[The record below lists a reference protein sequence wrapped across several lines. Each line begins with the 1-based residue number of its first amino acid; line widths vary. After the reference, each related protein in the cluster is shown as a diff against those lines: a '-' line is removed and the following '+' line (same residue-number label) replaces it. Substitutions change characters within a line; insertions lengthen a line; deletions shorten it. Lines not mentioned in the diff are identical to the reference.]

1 MYLLRLL
8 TVSVLLLISTSG
20 LTAQLNRN
28 EDDKVEI
35 INFLND
41 TYLSLNKTNISKYLV
56 DWDKKVKKYLC
67 ADEPECNVS
76 YILKLNTENNSE
88 YLLVP
93 QLASILADDK
103 NTIEISFSLSRIKDL
118 PLVKKVDS
126 NILKFDTFSEPV
138 IYDKYLEIKDLNAAE
153 FITPRDID
161 QFIDFYENKILT
173 EFNSLNTFKVTT
185 NDQSSSNLI
194 DGETVYS
201 AMIEN
206 SYLQDLSCK
215 DMIVKLLDTEGM
227 EIESPY
233 IYIEN
238 GIVYQLINK
247 IYSSEVVNS
256 QCINSK
262 GTFVLSINSLDEKD
276 AKNIQTIDFPYDIKN
291 DLHGIYKIQRVY
303 DKISPYIFN
312 LSKVDFNNN
321 LMNLEYSVLKNHK
334 NDYTRVIRR
343 SYIDIC
349 KMAEA
354 FKLFSHVNVFSLE
367 MFPINRGYI
376 CLSYGHSV
384 VEKLTIH
391 NFSGIPITQ
400 NNQIAFSNVDRNIL
414 NLPKL
419 KEIEFPFFLA
429 KDYPS
434 IQNFRNGISNSDYV
448 KKYEEDNS
456 LHTAFKKPNSDST
469 YNIKTSLIFKSEAAY
484 TITEN
489 DITSEYTSPGNE
501 GKQVYSITPA
511 NGLPFEA
518 IRMLRN
524 NKDYKLKVV
533 LAVDNTSDEK
543 QLRDVR
549 GIDFFE
555 VRMLC
560 KQNPNGDLLTK
571 FSSTKLDKQ
580 SAGEQI
586 FKRLRNNLFE
596 AELDISPL
604 VKCNTYDENNF
615 TITVQVNVV
624 KSSPIQLKYFDW
636 YLQGADI

>member
-8 TVSVLLLISTSG
+8 TVSALLLISASG

-28 EDDKVEI
+28 VDDKVEI

-41 TYLSLNKTNISKYLV
+41 TYLSLNKTNISRYLV

-67 ADEPECNVS
+67 DDESECNVM

-93 QLASILADDK
+93 QLPSILVNDK
-103 NTIEISFSLSRIKDL
+103 NDLEISFSLSRIKDL
-118 PLVKKVDS
+118 PLVKKVDG
-126 NILKFDTFSEPV
+126 NVLKFDTFSEPV
-138 IYDKYLEIKDLNAAE
+138 IYDKYLEIKDLNATE
-153 FITPRDID
+153 FTTPRDID

-173 EFNSLNTFKVTT
+173 EFNSLNTLRVTM

-194 DGETVYS
+194 DSETVYS
-201 AMIEN
+201 AIIED
-206 SYLQDLSCK
+206 SYLQNFTCK
-215 DMIVKLLDTEGM
+215 DMIIKLLDTEGM

-247 IYSSEVVNS
+247 IYSSEIVNS
-256 QCINSK
+256 QCVNSN
-262 GTFVLSINSLDEKD
+262 GTFVLSINSLDEKE
-276 AKNIQTIDFPYDIKN
+276 ANNIQTIDFPYNIK
-291 DLHGIYKIQRVY
+291 DELHGIYKIQRID
-303 DKISPYIFN
+303 DKISPYIFS

-343 SYIDIC
+343 KNVGIC

-367 MFPINRGYI
+367 MFPIKRGYG
-376 CLSYGHSV
+376 CLSYGNSV

-400 NNQIAFSNVDRNIL
+400 NNQIAFSNVNRNIL

-429 KDYPS
+429 RDYPS
-434 IQNFRNGISNSDYV
+434 VQNFRNGILNSSYI

-469 YNIKTSLIFKSEAAY
+469 YNIKTSLIFKSEAVY
-484 TITEN
+484 TITKN
-489 DITSEYTSPGNE
+489 DITSEYTTPGNE
-501 GKQVYSITPA
+501 GKQIYSISPA
-511 NGLPFEA
+511 NGLSFEA
-518 IRMLRN
+518 IRMMRN
-524 NKDYKLKVV
+524 NKGYKLKVV
-533 LAVDNTSDEK
+533 LDLENTSGEK
-543 QLRDVR
+543 LLKDIKD
-549 GIDFFE
+549 IDFFE
-555 VRMLC
+555 VRLVC
-560 KQNPNGDLLTK
+560 EQNPNEDLLTK
-571 FSSTKLDKQ
+571 FSSTKLDRYSK
-580 SAGEQI
+580 GEQM
-586 FKRLRNNLFE
+586 FKRLSNNLFE

-604 VKCNTYDENNF
+604 DKCNTYDEKNF
-615 TITVQVNVV
+615 TITVQVNVA

-636 YLQGADI
+636 YLQSADI